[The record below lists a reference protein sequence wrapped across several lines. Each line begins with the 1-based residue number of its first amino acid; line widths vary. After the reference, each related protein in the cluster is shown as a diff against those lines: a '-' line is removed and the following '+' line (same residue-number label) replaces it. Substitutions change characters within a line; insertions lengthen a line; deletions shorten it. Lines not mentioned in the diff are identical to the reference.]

1 MNRVSKWRISRAA
14 ERITARLPAPKG
26 ANYSI
31 TASKRSAPADGCYC
45 LYTAPRGSNEP
56 GGWKLRMRRPRRG
69 HANSSLGWSTA
80 EPEVWWMERM
90 SASKRSLCPL
100 RQVACTPLRGYPRGV
115 RAFRGFRC
123 APPAATDRSAP
134 LGPSLRRRCCL
145 RRGGFL
151 AAHSSGRQPR
161 YDILLSAW
169 LLRARGAAD
178 ASRHVGPKFRPAPR
192 CALFGKPLK
201 RTAWLSAF

>member
-45 LYTAPRGSNEP
+45 LYTAPRESNEP
-56 GGWKLRMRRPRRG
+56 GGWKLRMGRPRRG
-69 HANSSLGWSTA
+69 RANSSLGWSTA

-134 LGPSLRRRCCL
+134 LGRSCGGGMAREAGCPPRRDAIHRVSHRPDGL
-145 RRGGFL
+145 GGAAFL
-151 AAHSSGRQPR
+151 PP
-161 YDILLSAW
+161 LLKPLFFNTENRLFS
-169 LLRARGAAD
+169 RAR
-178 ASRHVGPKFRPAPR
+178 
-192 CALFGKPLK
+192 
-201 RTAWLSAF
+201 AFARKYAKIRNV